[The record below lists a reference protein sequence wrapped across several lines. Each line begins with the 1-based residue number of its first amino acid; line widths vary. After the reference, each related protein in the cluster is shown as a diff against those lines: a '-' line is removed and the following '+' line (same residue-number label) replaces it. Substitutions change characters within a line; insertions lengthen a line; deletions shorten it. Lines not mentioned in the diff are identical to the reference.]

1 MDSLWKRSFVLRH
14 HFQASEYILGS
25 LKAKKIIP
33 IPDRSSLSP
42 VKINTKPYNDDA
54 SLLYAV
60 YTVCYRLK
68 LFETVHKKYHNRI
81 STCGSTE
88 PVVIQIQ
95 IDVSFLMILKT

>member
-42 VKINTKPYNDDA
+42 VKINTKPYNDDT
-54 SLLYAV
+54 SLSYTV
-60 YTVCYRLK
+60 YTHSLTEFILAKITPMLIPTTDTDYFVDIGGGYSPD
-68 LFETVHKKYHNRI
+68 FGDNR
-81 STCGSTE
+81 T
-88 PVVIQIQ
+88 
-95 IDVSFLMILKT
+95 